1 MGQMVRGGRSGP
13 PEMKLGAAAAKG
25 GKETEFS
32 AWGGTTT
39 GTLLTMA
46 AAEQHPVQR
55 PHESAPELT
64 LLWSA
69 AVCVLASW
77 SDELP

>member
-1 MGQMVRGGRSGP
+1 MGQTVRGGRSGP

-32 AWGGTTT
+32 ALGGTTT
-39 GTLLTMA
+39 GTLLTIA
-46 AAEQHPVQR
+46 VAEQHPVHR
-55 PHESAPELT
+55 PHESAPELA

-69 AVCVLASW
+69 VVSALASW
-77 SDELP
+77 SDELS